1 MFMSR
6 DPLQRPLTFLRQSGA
21 RARIENTPGAFR
33 TGSRPVRRH
42 AQAPHFSMG
51 RMQRREGGLHAL
63 HILRLTKARSVIRFC
78 RPSRSSEWRRLAAG
92 RGPITDFFYVVVATS

>member
-51 RMQRREGGLHAL
+51 RIDAKAGSMRCTYLAL
-63 HILRLTKARSVIRFC
+63 D
-78 RPSRSSEWRRLAAG
+78 SRKHD
-92 RGPITDFFYVVVATS
+92 P